1 MNIDCKSDTIVFNT
15 VTRNFVPYRVNS
27 KTGEIIITSK
37 DDRDTDLN
45 CIVTTWDNIY
55 RKNLEIKSRGVKW

>member
-1 MNIDCKSDTIVFNT
+1 MKKDDIVIFNT
-15 VTRNFVPYRVNS
+15 ITKNFVPFRVNG

-37 DDRDTDLN
+37 DDKDTDLN

-55 RKNLEIKSRGVKW
+55 RRNLEIKSRGVRW